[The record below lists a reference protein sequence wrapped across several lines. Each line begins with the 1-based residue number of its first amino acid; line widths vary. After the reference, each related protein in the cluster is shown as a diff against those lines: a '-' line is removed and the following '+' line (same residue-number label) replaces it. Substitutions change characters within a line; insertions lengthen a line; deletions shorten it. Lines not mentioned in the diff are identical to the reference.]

1 VGEYPIGGWRRRNVA
16 RFLSRSFGA
25 RAAVGLRD
33 RTKRIS
39 GGSSGDSESRCASRQ
54 PAGSITLDKTHIA
67 AFDGS
72 THSVVI
78 PGGGLLGAAVGETL
92 SEDHSAM
99 LGEYQLEDPVA
110 AIRTAILARLVRR
123 FGLSVVS
130 EAEASGEVGA
140 PVATDLSLAIDTES
154 WGIIRTRA
162 SHYGVKYR
170 GSLRLTDNRTHQVI
184 AEGACASRPVDSDD
198 TPTIDELRANE
209 GALLKTLLAA
219 TAEYCID
226 DYRKRVLGLY

>member
-1 VGEYPIGGWRRRNVA
+1 MSRGS
-16 RFLSRSFGA
+16 FLGA
-25 RAAVGLRD
+25 SVLALLSACATAPSASAEVPEGTLNRAALR
-33 RTKRIS
+33 
-39 GGSSGDSESRCASRQ
+39 ASQ
-54 PAGSITLDKTHIA
+54 PRSITLDKTHIA